1 MAHEIDLSDRTV
13 CIIGLGYVGLTLA
26 VIMAECG
33 FYVLGIERR
42 GDIVA
47 SLREGA
53 AHFYEPDLQQ
63 KISRL
68 VSHNKITFHS
78 EIPNRCPADI
88 YVVTVG
94 TPLDDTGKVSLQS
107 VEDAIKHIAI
117 KARDGLLLI
126 MRSTVK
132 LGTTRKVVAPILER
146 HGLTYDLAYCPER
159 TIEGHALKELR
170 YLPQIVGGLTLPATR
185 RAAKLFQQI
194 TPTVVTV
201 TDPETAE
208 MIKMVDNAH
217 RDVTFAYS
225 NEIARICDTIG
236 ISGIEV
242 IEMGKLAYP
251 RTNLP
256 TPGPVGGP
264 CLSKDPHILAEG
276 VLEFGIEPEITKAAR
291 RVNERQGIEII
302 ETCVHILQNH
312 LHVKEVRKIA
322 LLGLAFKGKPATND
336 LRGSPATQIL
346 SILKA
351 VYPEAEYIGYDA
363 MVETKD
369 ISKLGLTP
377 TDNLEETF
385 DRAELVLIL
394 NNHQCFEYMD
404 IIHMASLMS
413 RPGLIYD
420 LWNLFNAQNLMLPDH
435 IIYTGLGKLARSG
448 ITRKEA

>member
-13 CIIGLGYVGLTLA
+13 CILGLGYVGLTLA
-26 VIMAECG
+26 VIMAESG

-47 SLREGA
+47 DLRKGA

-68 VSHNKITFHS
+68 TSQNKMSFHS
-78 EIPNRCPADI
+78 EIPDRCPADI

-94 TPLDDTGKVSLQS
+94 TPLDDHGKVSLQS
-107 VEDAIKHIAI
+107 VEEAIRNIAV

-132 LGTTRKVVAPILER
+132 LGTTRKVVAPILEK
-146 HGLTYDLAYCPER
+146 HGLAFDLAYCPER
-159 TIEGHALKELR
+159 TVEGHALKELR
-170 YLPQIVGGLTLPATR
+170 YLPQIIGGLTLPATR
-185 RAAKLFQQI
+185 RAARLFHQI

-201 TDPETAE
+201 TNPETAE

-242 IEMGKLAYP
+242 IEAGKLAYP

-291 RVNERQGIEII
+291 LVNERQGAEIVD
-302 ETCVHILQNH
+302 TCVHILQHH
-312 LHVKEVRKIA
+312 LRLAGVRKIA
-322 LLGLAFKGKPATND
+322 LLGLAFKGRPVTND

-346 SILKA
+346 SILKT
-351 VYPEAEYIGYDA
+351 VYPEAEYLGYDA
-363 MVETKD
+363 IVEMED
-369 ISKLGLTP
+369 ISNLGLTP
-377 TDNLEETF
+377 AGNLEETF
-385 DRAELVLIL
+385 NQAELVLLL
-394 NNHQCFEYMD
+394 NNHQSFEYMD
-404 IIHMASLMS
+404 ITHMASLMS
-413 RPGLIYD
+413 SPGLIYD
-420 LWNLFNAQNLMLPDH
+420 LWNLFDAQNLMLPDD
-435 IIYTGLGKLARSG
+435 IIYTGLGKLADSG
-448 ITRKEA
+448 IKRKEA

>member
-1 MAHEIDLSDRTV
+1 MAQEIDISDRTV

-26 VIMAECG
+26 VTMAENG
-33 FYVLGIERR
+33 FYVIGIERR

-47 SLREGA
+47 DLRSGA
-53 AHFYEPDLQQ
+53 VHFYEPDLQQ

-68 VSHNKITFHS
+68 ISQNKISFHS
-78 EIPNRCPADI
+78 AIPERCPADI

-94 TPLDDTGKVSLQS
+94 TPLDDSGKVSIRS
-107 VEDAIKHIAI
+107 IEDSITDIAVS
-117 KARDGLLLI
+117 ARDGLLLI

-132 LGTTRKVVAPILER
+132 LGTTRNVVAPILDK

-170 YLPQIVGGLTLPATR
+170 HLPQIIGGLTLPAVR
-185 RAAKLFQQI
+185 RAAKIFQQI

-208 MIKMVDNAH
+208 MIKLVDNAH

-225 NEIARICDTIG
+225 NEIARICDTVG

-242 IEMGKLAYP
+242 IEAGKISYP

-276 VLEFGIEPEITKAAR
+276 VLEYGIEPEITKAAR
-291 RVNERQGIEII
+291 YVNERQGVEII
-302 ETCVHILQNH
+302 ETCVYILQNH
-312 LHVKEVRKIA
+312 LRVAEVRKIS

-336 LRGSPATQIL
+336 LRGSPAIQITAL
-346 SILKA
+346 LKSF
-351 VYPEAEYIGYDA
+351 YPKSEFLGYDA
-363 MVETKD
+363 IVEASD
-369 ISKLGLTP
+369 ISNLGLTP
-377 TDNLEETF
+377 ATSLEEAF
-385 DRAELVLIL
+385 DSAELILIL
-394 NNHQCFEYMD
+394 NNHPAFEFMD
-404 IIHMASLMS
+404 ITHMASLMS

-420 LWNLFNAQNLMLPDH
+420 LWNLFDVRSLTLPKH
-435 IIYTGLGKLARSG
+435 TIYTGLGKLSDSG
-448 ITRKEA
+448 ILKRKA